1 MSSIGKKNKGHTVIS
16 VMICFQIKSYMQK
29 MKITLKEKQIQKVS
43 EYVNT
48 LSVIFLHISN
58 EFEKEMKKS
67 I

>member
-1 MSSIGKKNKGHTVIS
+1 
-16 VMICFQIKSYMQK
+16 

-58 EFEKEMKKS
+58 ESEKEMKKT